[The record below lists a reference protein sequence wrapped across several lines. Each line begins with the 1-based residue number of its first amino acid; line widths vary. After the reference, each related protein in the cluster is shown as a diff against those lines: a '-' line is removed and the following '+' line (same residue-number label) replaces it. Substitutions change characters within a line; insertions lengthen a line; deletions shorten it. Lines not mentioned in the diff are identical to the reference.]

1 MMDALPIAVRSA
13 ASPAPA
19 APAGAAVPQ
28 GSPKRSFEALLEE
41 KRIGFK
47 SADAK
52 RPETG
57 PPPRAPSRAAPGSPA
72 APEPLPLARPDTLS
86 RRAATR
92 ALGTTE
98 PLPLPP
104 PAPPPVAPPATRGA
118 PATAT
123 LRDRLAE
130 AEGTADEPCQGYAVR
145 NPRSGALGRY
155 QMLPIALRDIGWMDA
170 GGGWTQRAAAAGVR
184 STADFLAR
192 PAAQEAAMADYLH
205 RAEQQLSANGALGQA
220 GRRLRGLDGQPILL
234 TRTGLVAAAHRQGAG
249 AVAKWLEHRME
260 QPAAPLSPAERSR
273 FQSIETRLR
282 NFASLPAPERSA

>member
-19 APAGAAVPQ
+19 SAAGAAVPQ
-28 GSPKRSFEALLEE
+28 GSPKRSFAALLEE
-41 KRIGFK
+41 KRLGFK

-52 RPETG
+52 RPEV
-57 PPPRAPSRAAPGSPA
+57 RAPSRSPA
-72 APEPLPLARPDTLS
+72 LPGGLATEPFPRPDSLARRT
-86 RRAATR
+86 AAR
-92 ALGTTE
+92 ALGGDA

-104 PAPPPVAPPATRGA
+104 PAPPAA
-118 PATAT
+118 PAPASGPNATST

-130 AEGTADEPCQGYAVR
+130 AEGTADEPCRGYAVR
-145 NPRSGALGRY
+145 NTRSGALGRY

-170 GGGWTQRAAAAGVR
+170 SGGWTSRAAAAGVR

-192 PAAQEAAMADYLH
+192 PAAQEAAMADYLR
-205 RAEQQLSANGALGQA
+205 RAEQQLSANGALDKA